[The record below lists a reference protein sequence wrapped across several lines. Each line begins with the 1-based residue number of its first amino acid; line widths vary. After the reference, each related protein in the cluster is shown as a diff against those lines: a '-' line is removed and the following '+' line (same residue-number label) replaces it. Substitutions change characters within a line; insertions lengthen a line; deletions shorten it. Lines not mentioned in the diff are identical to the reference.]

1 MLSAKAK
8 PPTLPAAESEL
19 TPAQQLAIAAI
30 VSGKSY
36 TEAAEAAGVDRRTL
50 FEWRQLSGFA
60 AALRDELQALRDA
73 AGARLL
79 GLADKAIDAL
89 AAVMAGDNPPAM
101 VSAARDV
108 LDRLGIDGDA
118 SRSLFSGD
126 ATKAATG
133 SPGGPR
139 YYGLLDS
146 DKAVELLRQRRMH
159 EMKENERKVV
169 G

>member
-36 TEAAEAAGVDRRTL
+36 TEAAEAAGVGRRTL

-73 AGARLL
+73 VATRLL
-79 GLADKAIDAL
+79 GLADRAIDAL
-89 AAVMAGDNPPAM
+89 EKVLAGDNHPAV

-126 ATKAATG
+126 AAKAGT
-133 SPGGPR
+133 STR
-139 YYGLLDS
+139 EDSKIFLVDS
-146 DKAVELLRQRRMH
+146 DQAVELLRQRRMH